1 SDNHREEDAMLGL
14 DPATPTRRRLYGR
27 LGAIFF
33 LGGGALS
40 IATLPISPPDLSK
53 IGTLQVGLIAIAIG
67 VVSWFT
73 PWDRWRRSAS
83 LALVPPGFALI
94 AAGNL
99 LGGSDYHT
107 YGIFFVVAF
116 VWVGVAHP
124 PRTSLL
130 VAPLG
135 AIAYALPLYYLPGSV
150 ADGLVAGVI
159 TLGVCVLVG
168 EALSRG
174 AEHLRSAEAALRT
187 EAEESR
193 RLKELDEVKTTFLHA
208 VSHDLRAP
216 LMTVRGAAATIQRS
230 EPSLAYEEAVG
241 LAG

>member
-1 SDNHREEDAMLGL
+1 MLGL

-27 LGAIFF
+27 LGAVFF

-40 IATLPISPPDLSK
+40 IATLPIAPDDLSRW
-53 IGTLQVGLIAIAIG
+53 GTFLVGLIALSIG
-67 VVSWFT
+67 GLSWFA
-73 PWDRWRRSAS
+73 PWERWRRSAS

-116 VWVGVAHP
+116 VWIGIAHP

-130 VAPLG
+130 FAPLG
-135 AIAYALPLYYLPGSV
+135 ALAYALPLYYLPGSV
-150 ADGLVAGVI
+150 GDGLVAGVI

-168 EALSRG
+168 EALSGG
-174 AEHLRSAEAALRT
+174 AQHLRSTEAALRA
-187 EAEESR
+187 EAEEAR
-193 RLKELDEVKTTFLHA
+193 RLRTLDEVKTTFLHA

-216 LMTVRGAAATIQRS
+216 LMAMMGAAA
-230 EPSLAYEEAVG
+230 
-241 LAG
+241 